1 MSEKKE
7 FSSSSLK
14 DAIARAAAEFE
25 VDEEQLKYEIIT
37 EKTHYFGHS
46 QREIYIR
53 AWLTDGTD
61 EEALSAF
68 VKELLKGME
77 MELDFQ
83 VSYGKGFVKVD
94 FSGADYKLML
104 YQNGSLLNAVQY
116 ILNRLFSDDLG
127 KKVYCECERFR
138 RKKEFELT
146 NQANRYA
153 RMVRKTGRPVV
164 LKDLN
169 PFERRVIHVTVNK
182 YADLESKSYGD
193 TFQKDLTIKRK

>member
-1 MSEKKE
+1 M
-7 FSSSSLK
+7 
-14 DAIARAAAEFE
+14 AAAEFE

-37 EKTHYFGHS
+37 EKTRYFGHS

-68 VKELLKGME
+68 VRELLKEME

-94 FSGADYKLML
+94 FSGVDYKLML
-104 YQNGSLLNAVQY
+104 YQNGNLLNAVQY

-138 RKKEFELT
+138 RKKEFDLT
-146 NQANRYA
+146 NQAHRYA
-153 RMVRKTGRPVV
+153 HMVRKTGKPVV
-164 LKDLN
+164 LKDLD
-169 PFERRVIHVTVNK
+169 PFERRVIHVTINK
-182 YADLESKSYGD
+182 YSDLESKSYGD